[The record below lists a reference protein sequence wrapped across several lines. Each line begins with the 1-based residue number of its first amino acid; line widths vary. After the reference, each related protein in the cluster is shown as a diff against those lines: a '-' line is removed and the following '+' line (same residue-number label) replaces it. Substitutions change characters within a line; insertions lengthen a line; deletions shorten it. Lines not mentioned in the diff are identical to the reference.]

1 MSIYN
6 LLISAEDLYTHYRES
21 GWVIVDCRFN
31 LKQPEWGLKSYRDG
45 HIPGA
50 VYADLDRDLAAP
62 VIPGKTGRHP
72 LPEIQKF
79 ADLLGEWGIGND
91 SQVVVYDTVSGA
103 FAARLWWMLRF
114 LGHSAAAVLD
124 GGYQKWTQKG
134 YPVSQGDEH
143 PNPRSFQ
150 SHPHPEMI
158 ADAFEVD
165 RIRQRSDYRVID
177 ARAPERYRGEV
188 EPIDPVAG
196 HIPGAVNRFHGD
208 NLGPDGTFNSPDR
221 LREEFMKLLGGI
233 PADHSVVYCGSG
245 VTSCHHLIA
254 MEVAGLKPGKLYPGS
269 WSEWITDPNRPV
281 AKST

>member
-1 MSIYN
+1 MTIYN
-6 LLISAEDLYTHYRES
+6 LLISAEDLYTHYREP

-31 LKQPEWGLKSYRDG
+31 LKQPEWGLRSYRHG

-72 LPEIQKF
+72 LPEMQKF
-79 ADLLGEWGIGND
+79 ADLLGTWGIGND
-91 SQVVVYDTVSGA
+91 SQVVAYDTVSGA

-114 LGHSAAAVLD
+114 LGHTAAAVLD

-134 YPVSQGDEH
+134 YPVSQGEEY
-143 PNPRSFQ
+143 PSPRSFQ
-150 SHPHPEMI
+150 NHPRPEMT
-158 ADAFEVD
+158 ADAHEVD
-165 RIRQRSDYRVID
+165 QIRQRTDYQVID

-208 NLGPDGTFNSPDR
+208 NLRPDGTFASPDR
-221 LREEFMKLLGGI
+221 LREDFLALLGDI
-233 PADHSVVYCGSG
+233 PSDHSIVYCGSG

-254 MEVAGLKPGKLYPGS
+254 MEVAGLKPGRLYPGS

-281 AKST
+281 EKSA